1 VRTQSIGVG
10 AIGVDMADRAHLGD
24 RRTTPSV
31 QDTGL
36 PELCLVAAEEA
47 HKALAR
53 DTARRYGSTDADAVR
68 GIVLPTTFL
77 VPPPASETGRTGFSL
92 ISPPAP
98 RT

>member
-1 VRTQSIGVG
+1 MRTQSIGVG
-10 AIGVDMADRAHLGD
+10 AIGVGMADRAHPGGC
-24 RRTTPSV
+24 RTVPTV

-36 PELCLVAAEEA
+36 PELCLVAVEEA

-53 DTARRYGSTDADAVR
+53 DAARGYGSTDTDAGR

-98 RT
+98 RA

>member
-1 VRTQSIGVG
+1 MRTRSIGVG
-10 AIGVDMADRAHLGD
+10 ATGVGMTDRAHPGD
-24 RRTTPSV
+24 CRTGPPV

-36 PELCLVAAEEA
+36 RELRLVAVEEA
-47 HKALAR
+47 HKTLAR
-53 DTARRYGSTDADAVR
+53 DTAHRYGSTDADAGR

-98 RT
+98 RA